1 MENSDVRAG
10 GWQPASIADRL
21 SFMGIERRE
30 RDVLASMRP
39 DMATILDESL
49 SEFYQRVHDV
59 PELARFFPTEATT
72 TKARTLQQMHWET
85 ILSGKFGPDYVSDV
99 TRIGH
104 AHARIGLEPR
114 WYIDGYAVLLDA
126 ICRRLIQ
133 QGVGAMRTGRRFGLG
148 RGAAEADAGEKLG
161 HQIGAIIK
169 AAFLDMDLV
178 ISTYLA
184 RLEEERQKAASER
197 SALEQIAQALERV
210 AEGDLSATLA
220 QDVAERSPVLAA
232 AVAKLKTGLNTVVS
246 DIREV
251 STQVEETA
259 SSISHSH
266 ARILS
271 QNEAQVGSIHRLTN
285 ATATLEA
292 SLDDVSGQTIA
303 AESAVRKCVE
313 AAARGNTNMHG
324 VRATMADIQTAW
336 NTISDLVG
344 SIQNIA
350 AQTNFLALNANVEAT
365 RAGAMGRG
373 FSVVAMAIRDLSVKT
388 SHAAR
393 QIAASAQKSEAVI
406 RSGAE
411 SVQQMVADL
420 SDIGAGIAVVNNA
433 IRKINKEM
441 GGQQQSVKGT
451 HREAAA
457 LRDLTEKTSSMTEHA
472 STDCHKLTRR
482 SAKMVDL
489 VSNFVLSD
497 YEHDYEQ
504 AYGQPYGQDYGPDYE
519 DDCPVAAE

>member
-1 MENSDVRAG
+1 MGNSDRAG
-10 GWQPASIADRL
+10 HWQPASIADRL

-30 RDVLASMRP
+30 RETLASMAP
-39 DMATILDESL
+39 DMAEILDESL

-72 TKARTLQQMHWET
+72 AKARSLQHMHWET
-85 ILSGKFGPDYVSDV
+85 ILAGKFGPDYVADV

-126 ICRRLIQ
+126 ICRRLIK
-133 QGVGAMRTGRRFGLG
+133 QGVQGGRRFSLG
-148 RGAAEADAGEKLG
+148 RAAAEAEMGDRLG
-161 HQIGAIIK
+161 HQIGAILK

-220 QDVAERSPVLAA
+220 RDVAERSPVLAA
-232 AVAKLKTGLNTVVS
+232 AFAKLKTGLNTVVS

-251 STQVEETA
+251 STQVEDAA
-259 SSISHSH
+259 SSINQSN

-292 SLDDVSGQTIA
+292 SLDDVSGQTVA
-303 AESAVRKCVE
+303 AENAVRKCVE
-313 AAARGNTNMHG
+313 AAARGNTNMHD
-324 VRATMADIQTAW
+324 VRATMADIQVAW
-336 NTISDLVG
+336 KTISDLVG

-365 RAGAMGRG
+365 RAGSMGRG

-393 QIAASAQKSEAVI
+393 QIAASAQKNEAVI
-406 RSGAE
+406 RSGADA
-411 SVQQMVADL
+411 VNQMVADL
-420 SDIGAGIAVVNNA
+420 SDIGAGITVVNNA
-433 IRKINKEM
+433 ICKINKEM

-457 LRDLTEKTSSMTEHA
+457 LRDLTEKTSAMTEHA
-472 STDCHKLTRR
+472 SADCQDLSQR
-482 SAKMVDL
+482 SARMVDL

-497 YEHDYEQ
+497 Y
-504 AYGQPYGQDYGPDYE
+504 GLDYE
-519 DDCPVAAE
+519 DDYGRDNTDDYPIAAE

>member
-1 MENSDVRAG
+1 MENSDARAG
-10 GWQPASIADRL
+10 HWQPASIADRL

-30 RDVLASMRP
+30 RDTLASMRP
-39 DMATILDESL
+39 DMAEILDESL

-72 TKARTLQQMHWET
+72 SKARSLQQMHWET

-126 ICRRLIQ
+126 ICRRLIK
-133 QGVGAMRTGRRFGLG
+133 QGVRGGRRFSLG
-148 RGAAEADAGEKLG
+148 RAAVEAEMGEKLG
-161 HQIGAIIK
+161 QQIGAILK

-220 QDVAERSPVLAA
+220 RDVAERSPVLAA
-232 AVAKLKTGLNTVVS
+232 AFAKLKTGLNDVVS

-251 STQVEETA
+251 STQVEDAA
-259 SSISHSH
+259 SSISQSN

-292 SLDDVSGQTIA
+292 SLDDVSGQTVA
-303 AESAVRKCVE
+303 AEQAARKCVD
-313 AAARGNTNMHG
+313 AAARGNTNMND

-336 NTISDLVG
+336 KTISDLVG

-393 QIAASAQKSEAVI
+393 QIAASAQKNEAVI

-411 SVQQMVADL
+411 AVNQMVEDL

-433 IRKINKEM
+433 ISKINKEM

-457 LRDLTEKTSSMTEHA
+457 LRDLTEKTSAMSENA
-472 STDCHKLTRR
+472 SADCQDLSQR
-482 SAKMVDL
+482 SARMVDL

-497 YEHDYEQ
+497 YGQGYADDY
-504 AYGQPYGQDYGPDYE
+504 PI
-519 DDCPVAAE
+519 AAE

>member
-1 MENSDVRAG
+1 MENADARAG
-10 GWQPASIADRL
+10 RWQPASIADRL

-30 RDVLASMRP
+30 RDTLASMGP
-39 DMATILDESL
+39 DMADILDESL

-59 PELARFFPTEATT
+59 PDLARFFPTQATT
-72 TKARTLQQMHWET
+72 TKARSAQRMHWQT
-85 ILSGKFGPDYVSDV
+85 ILSGKFGPDYVADV

-126 ICRRLIQ
+126 ICRRLIKRGV
-133 QGVGAMRTGRRFGLG
+133 QGGPRFALG
-148 RGAAEADAGEKLG
+148 RAAYEAEMGEKLG
-161 HQIGAIIK
+161 QQIGAILK

-232 AVAKLKTGLNTVVS
+232 AFAKLKTGLNTVVS
-246 DIREV
+246 DIRQV
-251 STQVEETA
+251 STQVEDA
-259 SSISHSH
+259 AVSISQSN

-285 ATATLEA
+285 ATASLEA
-292 SLDDVSGQTIA
+292 SLDDVSDQTFA
-303 AESAVRKCVE
+303 AESAARKCVE
-313 AAARGNTNMHG
+313 AAARGNTNMHD

-336 NTISDLVG
+336 KTISDLVG

-365 RAGAMGRG
+365 RAGSMGRG

-393 QIAASAQKSEAVI
+393 QIAASAQKNEAVI
-406 RSGAE
+406 RSGAD
-411 SVQQMVADL
+411 SVNQMVADL
-420 SDIGAGIAVVNNA
+420 ADIGAGIAVVNAA
-433 IRKINKEM
+433 ISKINKEM

-457 LRDLTEKTSSMTEHA
+457 LRDLTEKTSAMSEHA
-472 STDCHKLTRR
+472 SADCHDLSQR
-482 SAKMVDL
+482 SARMVDL
-489 VSNFVLSD
+489 VSNFVLS
-497 YEHDYEQ
+497 EHMQ
-504 AYGQPYGQDYGPDYE
+504 DYE
-519 DDCPVAAE
+519 DDYPIAAE

>member
-1 MENSDVRAG
+1 
-10 GWQPASIADRL
+10 
-21 SFMGIERRE
+21 MGIERRE
-30 RDVLASMRP
+30 RETLASMRP
-39 DMATILDESL
+39 DMADILDESL

-72 TKARTLQQMHWET
+72 SKARSLQQMHWDT

-126 ICRRLIQ
+126 ICRRLIR
-133 QGVGAMRTGRRFGLG
+133 QGVQRKGGRFSFG
-148 RGAAEADAGEKLG
+148 RARSDADVGEKLG

-220 QDVAERSPVLAA
+220 RDVAERSPVLAA
-232 AVAKLKTGLNTVVS
+232 AFAKLKTGLNGVVS
-246 DIREV
+246 EIREV
-251 STQVEETA
+251 STQVEDTA
-259 SSISHSH
+259 TAISHSNT
-266 ARILS
+266 RTLN

-285 ATATLEA
+285 ATASLEA
-292 SLDDVSGQTIA
+292 SLDDVSGQTVA
-303 AESAVRKCVE
+303 AENAARKCVD
-313 AAARGNTNMHG
+313 AAERGNTNMQD
-324 VRATMADIQTAW
+324 VRSTMADIQTAW
-336 NTISDLVG
+336 KTISDLVG
-344 SIQNIA
+344 VIQNIA

-388 SHAAR
+388 SQAAR
-393 QIAASAQKSEAVI
+393 EIAASAQKSEAVI
-406 RSGAE
+406 RSGSD
-411 SVQQMVADL
+411 SVNQMVADL
-420 SDIGAGIAVVNNA
+420 SDIGAGIAVVNKA
-433 IRKINKEM
+433 ISKINKEM

-457 LRDLTEKTSSMTEHA
+457 LRDLTEKASSMTEHA
-472 STDCHKLTRR
+472 SRDCQKLTER
-482 SAKMVDL
+482 SARMVDL
-489 VSNFVLSD
+489 VSNFVLCD
-497 YEHDYEQ
+497 YELGNDD
-504 AYGQPYGQDYGPDYE
+504 PYPI
-519 DDCPVAAE
+519 AAE